1 MLKNFTISLAII
13 TVTSCSQKVNTLTEQ
28 GVPYCYSSEVLV
40 DIDGDVNS
48 ATILECTDK
57 PRVEHFVKDTGMAED
72 CRPYDIAY
80 SVKGKARNVQG
91 FLCKFPDGSWQ
102 AVDGRYAY

>member
-1 MLKNFTISLAII
+1 MFKTFII
-13 TVTSCSQKVNTLTEQ
+13 TIAVLTITSCSQKINTLTEQ
-28 GVPYCYSSEVLV
+28 GVPYCYSTEVLV
-40 DIDGDVNS
+40 DVNGDLNA
-48 ATILECTDK
+48 ATVLECTDK

-72 CRPYDIAY
+72 CRPYDIVY
-80 SVKGKARNVQG
+80 SVRGKARNVKG